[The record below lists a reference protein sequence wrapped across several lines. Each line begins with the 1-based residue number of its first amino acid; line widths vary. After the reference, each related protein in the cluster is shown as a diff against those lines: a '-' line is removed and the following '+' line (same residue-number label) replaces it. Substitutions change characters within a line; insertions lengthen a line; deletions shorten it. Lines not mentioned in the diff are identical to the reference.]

1 MVVLRPVS
9 ELRMPDKRNT
19 NQRGSSKDLEQEEL
33 MKLIKL
39 HDDYGDVYVNP
50 LDVSS
55 IKEGYDGTTIMMK
68 SGKIVFCKETVDEV
82 VERCIDCE

>member
-1 MVVLRPVS
+1 MAILRAVS
-9 ELRMPDKRNT
+9 ELRMQNQGNT
-19 NQRGSSKDLEQEEL
+19 DQRGSSTDLEQEEL